1 MASSLLTYLILKNE
15 IKKKFPKVAI
25 GRSPEYRN
33 AIVRTLE
40 EQLSVDR
47 SRLAP
52 IPASLFDRH
61 VNDFYNHL
69 PSWWGVS
76 PVFWN
81 EKSLLRKHGRWLN
94 NVITLVPPSPMPG
107 NEEQVTKIY
116 LIKSARWRFEY
127 FKAKFF

>member
-107 NEEQVTKIY
+107 EEQVTKIY